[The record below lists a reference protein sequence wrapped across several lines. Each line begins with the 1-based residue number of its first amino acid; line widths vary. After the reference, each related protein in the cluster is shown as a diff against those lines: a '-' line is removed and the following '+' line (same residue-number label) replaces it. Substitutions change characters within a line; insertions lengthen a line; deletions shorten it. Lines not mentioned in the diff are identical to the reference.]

1 MIRRPPRSTLFPY
14 TTLFRSAAQQ
24 PPTPARD
31 LRRIERQVLILGERE
46 ADRPQL
52 GEPARTAVLAP
63 AAAHALKPLGVVGR
77 DDLPQLDPGVEQAGK
92 VAHERAKI
100 DALLGREIDR
110 QLLPIPLPLGIGD
123 LHRERVLLHPFHH
136 PAAYRGFLF
145 VEPLGGPRVVRC
157 GAPHDATLRSGGLGG
172 GGGGCAPRGGAPP
185 GPPPPP
191 LWGGGPPPPHPG
203 PGVGPPAPPHHSLPP
218 GGSVPPRA

>member
-63 AAAHALKPLGVVGR
+63 AAAHAVQPLRLVAR
-77 DDLPQLDPGVEQAGK
+77 ADLPQLDPGVEQAGE
-92 VAHERAKI
+92 VAHQRAKI

-157 GAPHDATLRSGGLGG
+157 GAPHDATLRSGGLGRVG
-172 GGGGCAPRGGAPP
+172 GGRAPGRAAPP
-185 GPPPPP
+185 APPPAP
-191 LWGGGPPPPHPG
+191 LCWDGTPPPPH
-203 PGVGPPAPPHHSLPP
+203 A
-218 GGSVPPRA
+218 